1 MTFCFRS
8 LMKKIFN
15 VIVGLAFYSFTFANP
30 VDSTQVI
37 TTDDVENWLKE
48 YAGAD
53 TSVTDTLV
61 VESVHDTIA
70 LKPAVP
76 LVVFKPLV
84 PLPLPEPTNQVQ
96 VASKPIIKPIKPT
109 PTKPVKRVEWLDTIP
124 VRVADFI
131 NKDDSLQ
138 IRRDALQKVQYN
150 PLFMDEWV
158 FSTATKTEKSPETE
172 AEIIA
177 SLRQSAQA
185 ELFKENPAIYAYHE
199 SQLPNITEIINRRI
213 DASPNEQIKVDRIAR
228 NTSDPIKTF
237 KLAVSPWVY
246 NADLQAQISQNYI
259 SDNWYTGG
267 ESNLTTYFFIKG
279 NLNYNNNKN
288 LQWDNQLNA
297 KFSFNTA
304 GSDTLRLFR
313 TNDDLVKL
321 TSKLGMRITNTK
333 RFYYTGEA
341 EFSTPLFNTYVTNTY
356 QRVAGPFS
364 PIRFYM
370 SLGVDYKRDNL
381 SVFVSPL
388 SYKMIYVSDTTTRPG
403 VSVSIADKVG
413 IDAGRKIMNEL
424 GSKVKVKWEYALS
437 KEIKMETNFSLYTNY
452 KGVEV
457 DWEII
462 GNFIINRFMS
472 ARVALNPRF
481 DSTITL
487 PDGEAPK
494 LQFKELISVGFR
506 YKL

>member
-1 MTFCFRS
+1 
-8 LMKKIFN
+8 MKKIFN
-15 VIVGLAFYSFTFANP
+15 VIVGLAFCSLTFANS

-48 YAGAD
+48 YADVD
-53 TSVTDTLV
+53 TTVTDTLI
-61 VESVHDTIA
+61 VEAAHDTVA

-76 LVVFKPLV
+76 HVVFKPLSL
-84 PLPLPEPTNQVQ
+84 LPTPEPTPTAPI
-96 VASKPIIKPIKPT
+96 ASKPTIKSIKST
-109 PTKPVKRVEWLDTIP
+109 PTTPIKRVEWLDTIP
-124 VRVADFI
+124 IKVADFI
-131 NKDDSLQ
+131 NKEDSLQ
-138 IRRDALQKVQYN
+138 IRRDALQRRQYN
-150 PLFMDEWV
+150 PLFMNEWV
-158 FSTATKTEKSPETE
+158 FSTAKKTEKTPETE
-172 AEIIA
+172 DEIVA
-177 SLRQSAQA
+177 SLRQGARA
-185 ELFKENPAIYAYHE
+185 ELFKQDPAIYAYHE
-199 SQLPNITEIINRRI
+199 SQLPNIEEIISRRI
-213 DASPNEQIKVDRIAR
+213 AVLPNEKIKVDRIAR
-228 NTSDPIKTF
+228 NTSDPINTF

-279 NLNYNNNKN
+279 NLNYNNKKN

-333 RFYYTGEA
+333 RFYYTAEA
-341 EFSTPLFNTYVTNTY
+341 EFSTPLFNTYVANTY

-413 IDAGRKIMNEL
+413 IDAGRKIKNEL
-424 GSKVKVKWEYALS
+424 GSKMKVKWEYALS

-452 KGVEV
+452 KGVEA

-472 ARVALNPRF
+472 ARIALNPRF

-487 PDGEAPK
+487 PDDEKPK